1 MVQTRY
7 QNRQHGIYL
16 IDIPSIGVTEVTH
29 EEMVDDTKQLVKYL
43 TSLQPPF
50 DSPGLL
56 SLFRFLNERPYVLF
70 EFPMLRKEVNRII
83 ASFSIIFE
91 ERDDPEGFLQTEVLT
106 EGAPVDDILRQC
118 TIIEGLTRTI
128 ENL

>member
-29 EEMVDDTKQLVKYL
+29 EEMIDDTKQLVKYL

-70 EFPMLRKEVNRII
+70 QFPMLRKEVNRII
-83 ASFSIIFE
+83 ASFSIILRSAMTQ
-91 ERDDPEGFLQTEVLT
+91 RDSF
-106 EGAPVDDILRQC
+106 R
-118 TIIEGLTRTI
+118 RWF
-128 ENL
+128 